1 MSRDLVVNRRRDIG
15 QWLEGKA
22 QPISLLIEMI
32 SQEKE
37 MDNAQKTALIILE
50 IASEYLSS

>member
-1 MSRDLVVNRRRDIG
+1 MG

-37 MDNAQKTALIILE
+37 TDNAQKKH
-50 IASEYLSS
+50 

>member
-1 MSRDLVVNRRRDIG
+1 MSRDLVVNRRDIG

-37 MDNAQKTALIILE
+37 MDNEQKTALIILE